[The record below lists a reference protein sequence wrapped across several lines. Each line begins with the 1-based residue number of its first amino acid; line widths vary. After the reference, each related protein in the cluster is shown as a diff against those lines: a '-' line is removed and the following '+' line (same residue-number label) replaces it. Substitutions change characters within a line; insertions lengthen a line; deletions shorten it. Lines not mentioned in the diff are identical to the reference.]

1 MFFKKTKP
9 QSGPAQAPSSRDVAN
24 EKLVTTP
31 AGTHA
36 PLDVAE
42 LRRVVDP
49 ARLEFETTA
58 DLEPGGLGLYL
69 GVELVSDQDTQTPAA
84 DEAAYICNRMKD
96 YGFLISTD
104 GPLHNVLKIKPP
116 LVFSIENARQVCA
129 ALDEILHSGITLEER
144 MMLRAKL
151 LDEQGAAVGPALF
164 ALNEVVIVKGST
176 EPMMRLGCWADREY
190 ITTYKADGLIV
201 STPTG
206 STAYNL
212 SAGGPIAH
220 AELQTLLVT
229 PICPFML
236 DSRPVLLSP
245 RTRVTAQL
253 APPSTNVK
261 IMVDGRLGWTM
272 RANDFL
278 SIEAAGKPLRLISS
292 PHKGYFDIL
301 RNKLNWGG
309 RDPGYPL
316 PEVIMA

>member
-1 MFFKKTKP
+1 MHIRYAGIITRKDSP
-9 QSGPAQAPSSRDVAN
+9 DVLRVGQ
-24 EKLVTTP
+24 ELVGWYQERSVK
-31 AGTHA
+31 AV
-36 PLDVAE
+36 LD
-42 LRRVVDP
+42 RIDP
-49 ARLEFETTA
+49 AMDMLTILGGDGTLLHVA
-58 DLEPGGLGLYL
+58 DQAAQHGIPVVGINLGDL
-69 GVELVSDQDTQTPAA
+69 GFLTEVAA
-84 DEAAYICNRMKD
+84 DEMY
-96 YGFLISTD
+96 
-104 GPLHNVLKIKPP
+104 
-116 LVFSIENARQVCA
+116 Q

>member
-1 MFFKKTKP
+1 MHIRYAGIITRKDSP
-9 QSGPAQAPSSRDVAN
+9 DVLRVGQ
-24 EKLVTTP
+24 ELVGWYQKRSIKAT
-31 AGTHA
+31 
-36 PLDVAE
+36 LDHI
-42 LRRVVDP
+42 DP
-49 ARLEFETTA
+49 AMDMLTILGGDGTLLHVA
-58 DLEPGGLGLYL
+58 DQAAQHGIPVVGINLGDL
-69 GVELVSDQDTQTPAA
+69 
-84 DEAAYICNRMKD
+84 
-96 YGFLISTD
+96 GFLTEVAA
-104 GPLHNVLKIKPP
+104 G
-116 LVFSIENARQVCA
+116 EMYQ

>member
-1 MFFKKTKP
+1 MDIRYVGIITRRNSPDVRQVGRGLATWF
-9 QSGPAQAPSSRDVAN
+9 AQRSI
-24 EKLVTTP
+24 K
-31 AGTHA
+31 
-36 PLDVAE
+36 AE
-42 LRRVVDP
+42 LDRIDP
-49 ARLEFETTA
+49 AMDMLTILGGDGTLLHVA
-58 DLEPGGLGLYL
+58 DQASRYGIPVVGINLGNL
-69 GVELVSDQDTQTPAA
+69 
-84 DEAAYICNRMKD
+84 
-96 YGFLISTD
+96 GFLTE
-104 GPLHNVLKIKPP
+104 V
-116 LVFSIENARQVCA
+116 A
-129 ALDEILHSGITLEER
+129 AGEMYQALEQILHSGVTIEER

-151 LDEQGAAVGPALF
+151 LDENGEPAGPSMF
-164 ALNEVVIVKGST
+164 ALNEVVIVKSST
-176 EPMMRLGCWADREY
+176 EPMMRLRCWADREY
-190 ITTYKADGLIV
+190 ITTYKADGLII

-220 AELQTLLVT
+220 AELRTLLVT

-236 DSRPVLLSP
+236 ESRPVLLSP

-272 RANDFL
+272 HANDFL
-278 SIEAAGKPLRLISS
+278 TVEAAARPLRLISS
-292 PHKGYFDIL
+292 PHKGYFAIL

>member
-1 MFFKKTKP
+1 MHIRYAGIITRKDSP
-9 QSGPAQAPSSRDVAN
+9 NVLRVGRD
-24 EKLVTTP
+24 L
-31 AGTHA
+31 
-36 PLDVAE
+36 AE
-42 LRRVVDP
+42 WYRKRSIK
-49 ARLEFETTA
+49 A
-58 DLEPGGLGLYL
+58 DLDWIDPEMDMLTILGGDGTLLHVADQAARHGIPVVGINLGNL
-69 GVELVSDQDTQTPAA
+69 
-84 DEAAYICNRMKD
+84 
-96 YGFLISTD
+96 GFLTE
-104 GPLHNVLKIKPP
+104 VAA
-116 LVFSIENARQVCA
+116 EEMYQ
-129 ALDEILHSGITLEER
+129 ALDEIMLSGVNIEER
-144 MMLRAKL
+144 MMLRAEL
-151 LDEQGAAVGPALF
+151 LHENGESAGDSLF

-220 AELQTLLVT
+220 AELRTLLVT

-236 DSRPVLLSP
+236 ESRPVLLSP
-245 RTRVTAQL
+245 KTRVTAQL
-253 APPSTNVK
+253 ASPSTNVK

-278 SIEAAGKPLRLISS
+278 SIEAAVKPLRLISS

-316 PEVIMA
+316 PDVIMA

>member
-1 MFFKKTKP
+1 MHIRYVGIIIRKDSPEVLRVGRELADWYQQRSIK
-9 QSGPAQAPSSRDVAN
+9 
-24 EKLVTTP
+24 
-31 AGTHA
+31 
-36 PLDVAE
+36 AE
-42 LRRVVDP
+42 LDRIDP
-49 ARLEFETTA
+49 AMDMLTILGGDGTLLHVA
-58 DLEPGGLGLYL
+58 DQAAQYGIPVVGINLGNL
-69 GVELVSDQDTQTPAA
+69 
-84 DEAAYICNRMKD
+84 
-96 YGFLISTD
+96 GFLTE
-104 GPLHNVLKIKPP
+104 V
-116 LVFSIENARQVCA
+116 A
-129 ALDEILHSGITLEER
+129 AEEMYQALEEILSSGVKLEER
-144 MMLRAKL
+144 MMLRAEL
-151 LDEQGAAVGPALF
+151 LDEYGASAGPALF

-176 EPMMRLGCWADREY
+176 EPMMRLGCWADQEY
-190 ITTYKADGLIV
+190 ITTYKADGLII

-220 AELQTLLVT
+220 AELRTLLVT

-236 DSRPVLLSP
+236 ESRPVLLSP
-245 RTRVTAQL
+245 RIRVTAQL

-278 SIEAAGKPLRLISS
+278 SIKAANKPLRLISS

-316 PEVIMA
+316 PEALMA